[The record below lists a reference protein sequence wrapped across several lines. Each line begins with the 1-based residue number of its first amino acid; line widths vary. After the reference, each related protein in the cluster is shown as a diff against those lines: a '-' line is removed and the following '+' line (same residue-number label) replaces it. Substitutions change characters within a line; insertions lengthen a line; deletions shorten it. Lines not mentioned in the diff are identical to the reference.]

1 MGGDGPLV
9 AVGVG
14 DSRQAV
20 ALELVGGFGDGGG
33 SGVDCLGVDGV
44 AAGDVEIERPGR
56 RRASYLCESP
66 LSGDCV
72 C

>member
-56 RRASYLCESP
+56 RRGLLP
-66 LSGDCV
+66 L
-72 C
+72 